1 MTIRK
6 TYQTLSLAVFTAIL
20 GLLPLSYP
28 TPGDCAGNPLTYNI
42 SSRELLKKGEYEKAI
57 QQLQDELNLF
67 PYLENVKN
75 NLAGAYAALG
85 KRLLEQKKFDEA
97 AENFD
102 RAMKHFPESL
112 DFAIMR
118 GIALYSG
125 KRLDEAAIVLEQTR
139 NVIGDNAVIFY
150 YLGRIRYDTGNLTDA
165 IDLLGKALIL
175 DPENKGIA
183 ELLEKARR
191 QLPTESRMKK
201 EVGAKF
207 VISYDEG
214 SKSDIADE
222 VLKVLDTAYNRV
234 GSDLF
239 HYPVA
244 TIPVILYT
252 RQEYQIATESPEW
265 SGGQYDGKIR
275 LPIGGMSKINRIL
288 RRVLT
293 HEYTHVVVGEL
304 TRNNCPGWLNEGL
317 AEIEGR
323 KESDSDLS
331 ALETATRSGFFLP
344 FSGLEQSWMSL
355 DKKNIM
361 LAYQQSYS
369 IAKFMVSN
377 YGWHKV
383 REILVNLGDGMSID
397 SSIAKALRDYGLD
410 YKQIIQA
417 WQEQIAREYKK

>member
-6 TYQTLSLAVFTAIL
+6 TCQTVFL
-20 GLLPLSYP
+20 GLLTAALGLLLLSHP
-28 TPGDCAGNPLTYNI
+28 TPGDCAGDPFTFNT
-42 SSRELLKKGEYEKAI
+42 SSRELMKKGEYEKAI
-57 QQLQDELNLF
+57 EQLQDELNLF

-85 KRLLEQKKFDEA
+85 KRHLEQKKFDEA

-125 KRLDEAAIVLEQTR
+125 KRLDEAAIVLEQAR
-139 NVIGDNAVIFY
+139 NKIENNAVILY
-150 YLGRIRYDTGNLTDA
+150 YLGRIRYDTGNLPEA

-214 SKSDIADE
+214 SKSDSADE

-252 RQEYQIATESPEW
+252 RQEYQIATDSPEW

-275 LPIGGMSKINRIL
+275 LPIGGMSKMNPIL

-304 TRNNCPGWLNEGL
+304 TKNNCPGWLNEGL
-317 AEIEGR
+317 AEVEAR
-323 KESDSDLS
+323 KELDSPLA
-331 ALETATRSGFFLP
+331 ALETATRSGSFLP
-344 FSGLEQSWMSL
+344 FSSLEQSWTSL
-355 DKKNIM
+355 DSKNIM

-377 YGWHKV
+377 YSWHKV

-397 SSIAKALRDYGLD
+397 RSIAKALRDYGLD
-410 YKQIIQA
+410 YNTIVLA
-417 WQEQIAREYKK
+417 WQEQIASEYKK